1 MEERLHS
8 TEGLAATFE
17 ARLEAA
23 QRTVGALKE
32 GVQGLA
38 AQAGCG
44 TRAVRELL
52 GDGGVTEQNV
62 LQYVSVVEQRV
73 AEVLR
78 VYSGALS
85 RAGRDSDHLQVCFA
99 NQGMAHPL
107 ARVHGAR
114 VVKMMEVFVRLR
126 ACWPAACF
134 PARPVGIK
142 CLRGCHLVMLHRA
155 CARCPCSMY

>member
-8 TEGLAATFE
+8 TAGLAATFE

-85 RAGRDSDHLQVCFA
+85 RTGRDSDHLQVCFA
-99 NQGMAHPL
+99 YHGMA
-107 ARVHGAR
+107 
-114 VVKMMEVFVRLR
+114 
-126 ACWPAACF
+126 
-134 PARPVGIK
+134 RP
-142 CLRGCHLVMLHRA
+142 
-155 CARCPCSMY
+155 PCTRTWCTSD